1 MQTVGIVNKSST
13 KLVTKLKHIDIHQH
27 WLRQEAEAGSIVVKW
42 VPTTEMK
49 ADGFTKSL
57 GPQKHTE
64 FVRQMNLINIKDQI
78 DKEATND
85 TIWVV
90 LWPYI
95 PFVLLLQLKPS
106 YNSSKA
112 V

>member
-57 GPQKHTE
+57 GPQKHAE
-64 FVRQMNLINIKDQI
+64 FVRQMNLVNNKDRI

-85 TIWVV
+85 AI
-90 LWPYI
+90 
-95 PFVLLLQLKPS
+95 
-106 YNSSKA
+106 
-112 V
+112 